1 MKTQRLCVYTRAWQS
16 GGAGL
21 FAQELVGGLLDNGA
35 DVTFVAPMTHSTH
48 MEAQRARLTRV
59 RPPREI
65 PGKGR
70 MANRIRGVLRIVTT
84 VSHLLRLRLT
94 HRVYIVTIPDVMPVM
109 LPTFALLRLTG
120 ARIIFVAH
128 DPLPHAWKLGPALR
142 WLERGAHGAYY
153 RLASSVAVLSEPS
166 RAKMRE
172 AFPDLRTS
180 VDVIEHGVFVM
191 GKPAP
196 IAGQGVLLLFG
207 TLRRNK
213 GILEGMEGAL
223 AARDAGIPVKLIVAG
238 GVHRE
243 ERDYA
248 TALSECAAKAPEAI
262 DLRMGYADDDAVRD
276 LLAQSDALLLPYTDF
291 HSQSGVALLA
301 ASNARPIIASA
312 AGGIGALMAEGMP
325 SVTIAQPVTAQ
336 SVAAAIT
343 TFFATSASEWNEKA
357 QRYLNHTL
365 EVRSWKAIGK
375 QYLEVAT
382 RIAT

>member
-1 MKTQRLCVYTRAWQS
+1 MTTQQLCVYTRAWQS

-35 DVTFVAPMTHSTH
+35 NVTFLAPRTQSTH
-48 MEAQRARLTRV
+48 VEAPRAGLKRI

-65 PGKGR
+65 PGGSR
-70 MANRIRGVLRIVTT
+70 MTNRIRGVMRIVST
-84 VSHLLRLRLT
+84 VSSLLFARLT

-109 LPTFALLRLTG
+109 LPTFALLRMTG
-120 ARIIFVAH
+120 AHIILVAH

-142 WLERGAHGAYY
+142 WLEKGAHGAYY
-153 RLASSVAVLSEPS
+153 RLASTVVVLSEPS
-166 RAKMRE
+166 RIKMCE
-172 AFPDLRTS
+172 AFPKLRTP

-213 GILEGMEGAL
+213 GILEGMEGVL
-223 AARDAGIPVKLIVAG
+223 VARKAGVPVTLIVAG

-248 TALSECAAKAPEAI
+248 AALSECAAKALDAI
-262 DLRMGYADDDAVRD
+262 DLRVGYADDDAVRD

-325 SVTIAQPVTAQ
+325 SVSIAQPVTAQ
-336 SVAAAIT
+336 SVAAAIEE
-343 TFFATSASEWNEKA
+343 FFATPAPAWNA
-357 QRYLNHTL
+357 QAERYLDHTL

-375 QYLEVAT
+375 QYLEVAA
-382 RIAT
+382 RVAT